1 MALEAARRPKRV
13 GQRIG
18 DLFNPLDVA
27 RAVVK
32 DLHDA
37 SAVAP
42 DLVGTASDI
51 YALDVNAWATLSFIY
66 QVV

>member
-1 MALEAARRPKRV
+1 MALDSARRKRE
-13 GQRIG
+13 GERIG
-18 DLFNPLDVA
+18 DLFNPLEVA
-27 RAVVK
+27 RSVLQ
-32 DLHDA
+32 DLHNA

-42 DLVGTASDI
+42 ELIGTTSDS